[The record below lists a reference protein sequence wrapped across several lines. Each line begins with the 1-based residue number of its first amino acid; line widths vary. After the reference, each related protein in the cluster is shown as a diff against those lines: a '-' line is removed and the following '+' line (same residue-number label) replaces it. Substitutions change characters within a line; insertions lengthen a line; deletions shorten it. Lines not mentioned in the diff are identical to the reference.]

1 MRIEKLIC
9 GSFVTALS
17 LRNWRH
23 FPVKKKRHCL
33 IIEDSEPSDK
43 EKKIKID
50 YKRKYRQG
58 YRYKPETPREELNVL
73 EVR

>member
-1 MRIEKLIC
+1 M
-9 GSFVTALS
+9 
-17 LRNWRH
+17 
-23 FPVKKKRHCL
+23 